1 MEIPDAMKILWEGA
15 GTAFDPVCVRA
26 LEASLDQLAGPELE
40 APAAYAAAGS
50 TSRQ

>member
-15 GTAFDPVCVRA
+15 AFDPVCVRA
-26 LEASLDQLAGPELE
+26 LEASLDQMAGPELE